1 MRTFSFIL
9 LVGMTMTL
17 LGCGL
22 FDGGQEAQEVETPPV
37 ELETPTG
44 TVAPPVVL
52 ETPAG
57 TLVSPVVSETPKGT
71 VAPPVE
77 LERRTGTV
85 TPPMELETPSRRQ
98 WIGRQ

>member
-1 MRTFSFIL
+1 MMRTAILIL
-9 LVGMTMTL
+9 LTGVTMML

-22 FDGGQEAQEVETPPV
+22 FDGGQEAQEG
-37 ELETPTG
+37 G
-44 TVAPPVVL
+44 TAPAEF

-77 LERRTGTV
+77 TKTPTGTV
-85 TPPMELETPSRRQ
+85 APPVETKTPTGNGSASGGVGDTY
-98 WIGRQ
+98 W